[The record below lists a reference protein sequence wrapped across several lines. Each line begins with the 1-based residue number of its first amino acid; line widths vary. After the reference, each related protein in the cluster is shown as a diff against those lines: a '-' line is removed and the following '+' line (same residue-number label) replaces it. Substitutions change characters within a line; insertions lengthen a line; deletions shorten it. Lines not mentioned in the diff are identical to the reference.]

1 MQPWLFLFCNCLL
14 SISLTTLVRDMKRFI
29 LQRLGL
35 SVITVFLVCIIVFFL
50 THILPGDVA
59 RQYLGRGAT
68 EDDLIN
74 FRRLFDLDKPLLTQL
89 FSWINN
95 LIHLDLGQSMQYRGP
110 VSELLGPAIGYS
122 AKLAAVA
129 FFLIVPISI
138 AGGVI
143 AAMNRGNKIDRAITV
158 GGLSAAVIPEFVWA
172 IILVLVF
179 GVTFQVFPVSAFP
192 GRGQY
197 SIFDQIWHLVLPSIS
212 LLLVLFG
219 YIARITRA
227 GVIEALDS
235 DYMRTAVLKGLSR
248 RKAVIKHVLRNA
260 LLPTIAVIAS
270 QVPYLIGGLIA
281 VEIVFNYPG
290 FGTILKGAVDARDY
304 SVLQAGVVVSSLVI
318 VSFQLIA
325 DVLFALLNPRIRQKI
340 SE

>member
-1 MQPWLFLFCNCLL
+1 MR
-14 SISLTTLVRDMKRFI
+14 SFI
-29 LQRLGL
+29 LKRLGL
-35 SVITVFLVCIIVFFL
+35 SIVTVFLVSVIVFFL
-50 THILPGDVA
+50 THILPGNVA

-68 EDDLIN
+68 EEDLVE
-74 FRRLFDLDKPLLTQL
+74 FRRVFGLDKPLLSQL
-89 FSWINN
+89 FNWIKD
-95 LIHLDLGQSMQYRGP
+95 LLQGDLGQSMQYRGP
-110 VSELLGPAIGYS
+110 VSDLLLPAIGYS
-122 AKLAAVA
+122 SKLAGVA

-143 AAMNRGNKIDRAITV
+143 AAMNRGKKIDRVITV

-172 IILVLVF
+172 ILLVLTV
-179 GVTFQVFPVSAFP
+179 GVTFQIFPVSAFP
-192 GRGQY
+192 DEGDR
-197 SIFDQIWHLVLPSIS
+197 SVLNQIWYLILPSIS

-219 YIARITRA
+219 YIARIARA
-227 GVIEALDS
+227 GVIEALES

-248 RKAVIKHVLRNA
+248 RAAVTKHVLRNA

-304 SVLQAGVVVSSLVI
+304 SVLQSGVIISSLVI
-318 VSFQLIA
+318 VGFQLIA
-325 DVLFALLNPRIRQKI
+325 DILFAVLNPRIRQKI

>member
-1 MQPWLFLFCNCLL
+1 
-14 SISLTTLVRDMKRFI
+14 MKRFI

-35 SVITVFLVCIIVFFL
+35 AVITVFLVCVIVFFL

-68 EDDLIN
+68 EDDLRD

-89 FSWINN
+89 FSWIND
-95 LIHLDLGQSMQYRGP
+95 LLRFDLGQSMQYRGP
-110 VSELLGPAIGYS
+110 VSELLGPAIVYS
-122 AKLAAVA
+122 SKLAAVA
-129 FFLIVPISI
+129 FLIIVPLSI

-143 AAMNRGNKIDRAITV
+143 AAVNRGKRIDRAITV

-179 GVTFQVFPVSAFP
+179 GVTFEIFPVTAFP
-192 GRGQY
+192 GKGDK
-197 SIFDQIWHLVLPSIS
+197 SVLNQIWHLVLPSIS

-248 RKAVIKHVLRNA
+248 RKAVVKHVLRNA

-325 DVLFALLNPRIRQKI
+325 DILFALLNPRIRQKI

>member
-1 MQPWLFLFCNCLL
+1 
-14 SISLTTLVRDMKRFI
+14 MKRFI

-35 SVITVFLVCIIVFFL
+35 AVITVFLVCVIVFFL

-68 EDDLIN
+68 EDDLRD

-89 FSWINN
+89 FSWIND
-95 LIHLDLGQSMQYRGP
+95 LIRFDLGQSMQYRGP
-110 VSELLGPAIGYS
+110 VSELLGPAIVYS
-122 AKLAAVA
+122 SKLAAVA
-129 FFLIVPISI
+129 FLIIVPLSI

-143 AAMNRGNKIDRAITV
+143 AAVNRGKRIDRAITV

-179 GVTFQVFPVSAFP
+179 GVTFQIFPVTAFP
-192 GRGQY
+192 GKG
-197 SIFDQIWHLVLPSIS
+197 DKTVLNQIWHLVLPSIS

-248 RKAVIKHVLRNA
+248 RKAVVKHVLRNA

-325 DVLFALLNPRIRQKI
+325 DILFAVLNPRIRQKI

>member
-1 MQPWLFLFCNCLL
+1 
-14 SISLTTLVRDMKRFI
+14 MKRFI

-35 SVITVFLVCIIVFFL
+35 AVITVFLVCVIVFFL

-68 EDDLIN
+68 EDDLRD

-89 FSWINN
+89 FSWIND
-95 LIHLDLGQSMQYRGP
+95 LLRFDLGQSMQYRGP

-122 AKLAAVA
+122 SKLAAVA
-129 FFLIVPISI
+129 FLIIVPLSI
-138 AGGVI
+138 AGGVL
-143 AAMNRGNKIDRAITV
+143 AAVNRGKKIDRAITV

-172 IILVLVF
+172 IILVLLF
-179 GVTFQVFPVSAFP
+179 GVTFEIFPVTAFP
-192 GRGQY
+192 GKG
-197 SIFDQIWHLVLPSIS
+197 DKTVLNQIWHLVLPSIS

-235 DYMRTAVLKGLSR
+235 DYMRTAVLKGLTR
-248 RKAVIKHVLRNA
+248 RKAVVKHVLRNA

-325 DVLFALLNPRIRQKI
+325 DILFAVLNPRIRQKI

>member
-1 MQPWLFLFCNCLL
+1 
-14 SISLTTLVRDMKRFI
+14 MKRFI

-35 SVITVFLVCIIVFFL
+35 AVITVFLVCIIVFFL

-59 RQYLGRGAT
+59 RQYLGKGAT
-68 EDDLIN
+68 EDDLRD

-89 FSWINN
+89 FSWIND

-110 VSELLGPAIGYS
+110 VSELLGPAISYS
-122 AKLAAVA
+122 SKLAAVA
-129 FFLIVPISI
+129 FFIIVPLSI
-138 AGGVI
+138 AGGVV
-143 AAMNRGNKIDRAITV
+143 AAMNRGKKIDRAITV

-172 IILVLVF
+172 IILVLLF
-179 GVTFQVFPVSAFP
+179 GVTFEVFPVTAFP
-192 GRGQY
+192 GRG
-197 SIFDQIWHLVLPSIS
+197 DRTLLNQIWHLVLPSIS

-248 RKAVIKHVLRNA
+248 RRAVVKHVLRNA

-325 DVLFALLNPRIRQKI
+325 DILFALLNPRIRQKV

>member
-1 MQPWLFLFCNCLL
+1 
-14 SISLTTLVRDMKRFI
+14 MKRFI

-35 SVITVFLVCIIVFFL
+35 AVITVFLVCVIVFFL

-68 EDDLIN
+68 EDDLRD

-95 LIHLDLGQSMQYRGP
+95 LIRLDLGQSMQYRGP
-110 VSELLGPAIGYS
+110 VSELLLPAIGYS
-122 AKLAAVA
+122 SKLAAVA
-129 FFLIVPISI
+129 FLIIVPFSI

-143 AAMNRGNKIDRAITV
+143 AAMNRGKKIDRAITV

-172 IILVLVF
+172 IILVLLF
-179 GVTFQVFPVSAFP
+179 GVTFQVFPVTAFP
-192 GRGQY
+192 GKGDRT
-197 SIFDQIWHLVLPSIS
+197 ILNQIWHLVLPSIS

-270 QVPYLIGGLIA
+270 QVPYLLGGLIA

-325 DVLFALLNPRIRQKI
+325 DILFAVLNPRIRQKI

>member
-1 MQPWLFLFCNCLL
+1 
-14 SISLTTLVRDMKRFI
+14 MKRFI

-35 SVITVFLVCIIVFFL
+35 AVITVFLVCVIVFFL

-68 EDDLIN
+68 EDDLRD
-74 FRRLFDLDKPLLTQL
+74 FRRLFELDKPLLTQL
-89 FSWINN
+89 FSWIND
-95 LIHLDLGQSMQYRGP
+95 LLRFDLGQSMQYRGP
-110 VSELLGPAIGYS
+110 VSELLGPAIVYS
-122 AKLAAVA
+122 SKLAAVA
-129 FFLIVPISI
+129 FLIIVPLSI

-143 AAMNRGNKIDRAITV
+143 AAVNRGKRIDRAITV

-179 GVTFQVFPVSAFP
+179 GVTFEIFPVTAFP
-192 GRGQY
+192 GKG
-197 SIFDQIWHLVLPSIS
+197 DKTVLNQIWHLVLPSIS

-248 RKAVIKHVLRNA
+248 RKAVVKHVLRNA

-325 DVLFALLNPRIRQKI
+325 DILFALLNPRIRQKI

>member
-1 MQPWLFLFCNCLL
+1 
-14 SISLTTLVRDMKRFI
+14 MKRFI

-35 SVITVFLVCIIVFFL
+35 AVITVFLVCVIVFFL

-68 EDDLIN
+68 EDDLRD

-89 FSWINN
+89 FSWIND
-95 LIHLDLGQSMQYRGP
+95 LIHFDLGQSMQYRGP
-110 VSELLGPAIGYS
+110 VSELLGPAIVYS
-122 AKLAAVA
+122 SKLAAVA
-129 FFLIVPISI
+129 FLIIVPLSI

-143 AAMNRGNKIDRAITV
+143 AAVNRGKRIDRAITV

-179 GVTFQVFPVSAFP
+179 GVTFEIFPVTAFP
-192 GRGQY
+192 GKG
-197 SIFDQIWHLVLPSIS
+197 DKTVLNQIWHLVLPSIS

-248 RKAVIKHVLRNA
+248 RKAVVKHVLRNA

-318 VSFQLIA
+318 VSFQLIE
-325 DVLFALLNPRIRQKI
+325 DILFALLNPLIRQKI

>member
-1 MQPWLFLFCNCLL
+1 
-14 SISLTTLVRDMKRFI
+14 MKRFI
-29 LQRLGL
+29 LKRLGL
-35 SVITVFLVCIIVFFL
+35 SVVTVFLVAVIVFFL
-50 THILPGDVA
+50 THILPGNVA

-68 EDDLIN
+68 EEDLIE
-74 FRRLFDLDKPLLTQL
+74 FRRVFGIDKPLLSQL
-89 FSWINN
+89 FNWIRD
-95 LIHLDLGQSMQYRGP
+95 LLQGDLGTSMQYRGP
-110 VSELLGPAIGYS
+110 VSDLLIPAIGYS
-122 AKLAAVA
+122 SKLAGVA

-143 AAMNRGNKIDRAITV
+143 AAMNRGKKVDRIITV

-172 IILVLVF
+172 IVLVLTV
-179 GVTFQVFPVSAFP
+179 GVTFQIFPVTAFP
-192 GRGQY
+192 DEGSRTVLN
-197 SIFDQIWHLVLPSIS
+197 QIWHLILPSIS

-219 YIARITRA
+219 YIARIARA
-227 GVIEALDS
+227 GVIEALES
-235 DYMRTAVLKGLSR
+235 DYMRTAVLKGLTR
-248 RKAVIKHVLRNA
+248 RQAVTKHVLRNA

-304 SVLQAGVVVSSLVI
+304 AVLQSGVIISSLVI
-318 VSFQLIA
+318 VGFQLVA
-325 DVLFALLNPRIRQKI
+325 DILFAVLNPRIRQQV

>member
-1 MQPWLFLFCNCLL
+1 
-14 SISLTTLVRDMKRFI
+14 MKRFI

-35 SVITVFLVCIIVFFL
+35 AVITVFLVCVIVFFL

-68 EDDLIN
+68 EDDLRD

-89 FSWINN
+89 FSWIND
-95 LIHLDLGQSMQYRGP
+95 LLRFDLGQSMQYRGP
-110 VSELLGPAIGYS
+110 VSELLGPAIVYS
-122 AKLAAVA
+122 SKLAAVA
-129 FFLIVPISI
+129 FLIIVPLSI

-143 AAMNRGNKIDRAITV
+143 AAVNRGKKIDRAITV

-179 GVTFQVFPVSAFP
+179 GVTFQIFPVTAFP
-192 GRGQY
+192 GKG
-197 SIFDQIWHLVLPSIS
+197 DKTVLNQIWHLVLPSIS

-248 RKAVIKHVLRNA
+248 RKAVVKHVLRNA

-304 SVLQAGVVVSSLVI
+304 SVLQAGDVVSRLVI

-325 DVLFALLNPRIRQKI
+325 DILFALLNPRIRQKI

>member
-1 MQPWLFLFCNCLL
+1 
-14 SISLTTLVRDMKRFI
+14 MKRFI

-35 SVITVFLVCIIVFFL
+35 AVITVFLVCVIVFFL

-68 EDDLIN
+68 EDDLRD
-74 FRRLFDLDKPLLTQL
+74 FRRLFELDKPLLTQL
-89 FSWINN
+89 FSWIND
-95 LIHLDLGQSMQYRGP
+95 LLRFDLGQSMQYRGP
-110 VSELLGPAIGYS
+110 VSELLGPAIVYS
-122 AKLAAVA
+122 SKLAAVA
-129 FFLIVPISI
+129 FLIIVPLSI

-143 AAMNRGNKIDRAITV
+143 AAVNRGKRIDRAITV

-179 GVTFQVFPVSAFP
+179 GVTFEIFPVTAFP
-192 GRGQY
+192 GKG
-197 SIFDQIWHLVLPSIS
+197 DKTVLNQIWHLVLPSIS

-248 RKAVIKHVLRNA
+248 RKAVVKHVRRNA

-325 DVLFALLNPRIRQKI
+325 DILFALLNPRIRQKI

>member
-1 MQPWLFLFCNCLL
+1 
-14 SISLTTLVRDMKRFI
+14 MKRFI

-35 SVITVFLVCIIVFFL
+35 AVITVFLVCVIVFFL

-68 EDDLIN
+68 EDDLRD

-89 FSWINN
+89 FSWIND
-95 LIHLDLGQSMQYRGP
+95 LIHFDLGQSMQYRGP

-122 AKLAAVA
+122 SKLAAVA
-129 FFLIVPISI
+129 FLIIVPLSI
-138 AGGVI
+138 AGGVL
-143 AAMNRGNKIDRAITV
+143 AAVNRGKKIDRAITV

-179 GVTFQVFPVSAFP
+179 GVTFEIFPVTAFP
-192 GRGQY
+192 GKG
-197 SIFDQIWHLVLPSIS
+197 DKTVLNQIWHLVLPSIS

-235 DYMRTAVLKGLSR
+235 DYMRTAVLKGLTR
-248 RKAVIKHVLRNA
+248 RKAVVKHVLRNA

-325 DVLFALLNPRIRQKI
+325 DILFAVLNPRIRQKI

>member
-1 MQPWLFLFCNCLL
+1 
-14 SISLTTLVRDMKRFI
+14 MKRFI

-35 SVITVFLVCIIVFFL
+35 AVITVFLVCVIVFFL

-68 EDDLIN
+68 EDDLRD

-89 FSWINN
+89 FSWIGD
-95 LIHLDLGQSMQYRGP
+95 LLRFDLGQSMQYRGP

-122 AKLAAVA
+122 SKLAAVA
-129 FFLIVPISI
+129 FLIIVPLSI
-138 AGGVI
+138 AGGVL
-143 AAMNRGNKIDRAITV
+143 AAVNRGKKIDRAITV

-172 IILVLVF
+172 IILVLLF
-179 GVTFQVFPVSAFP
+179 GVTFEIFPVTAFP
-192 GRGQY
+192 GKG
-197 SIFDQIWHLVLPSIS
+197 DKTVLNQIWHLVLPSIS

-235 DYMRTAVLKGLSR
+235 DYMRTAVLKGLTR
-248 RKAVIKHVLRNA
+248 RKAVVKHVLRNA

-325 DVLFALLNPRIRQKI
+325 DILFAVLNPRIRQKI

>member
-1 MQPWLFLFCNCLL
+1 
-14 SISLTTLVRDMKRFI
+14 MKRFI

-35 SVITVFLVCIIVFFL
+35 AVITVFLVCVIVFFL

-68 EDDLIN
+68 EDDLRD

-89 FSWINN
+89 FSWIND
-95 LIHLDLGQSMQYRGP
+95 LAHFDLGQSMQYRGP
-110 VSELLGPAIGYS
+110 VSELLLPAIGYS
-122 AKLAAVA
+122 SKLAAVA
-129 FFLIVPISI
+129 FFIIVPLSI

-143 AAMNRGNKIDRAITV
+143 AAMNRGKKIDRTITV

-179 GVTFQVFPVSAFP
+179 GVIFQVFPVTAFP
-192 GRGQY
+192 GKGDRT
-197 SIFDQIWHLVLPSIS
+197 ILNQIWHLILPSIS

-248 RKAVIKHVLRNA
+248 RKAVVKHVLRNA

>member
-1 MQPWLFLFCNCLL
+1 
-14 SISLTTLVRDMKRFI
+14 MKQFI
-29 LQRLGL
+29 LKRLGL
-35 SVITVFLVCIIVFFL
+35 SVVTVFLVAVIVFFL
-50 THILPGDVA
+50 THILPGNVA

-68 EDDLIN
+68 EEDLAE
-74 FRRLFDLDKPLLTQL
+74 FRRVFGLDRSLLAQL
-89 FSWINN
+89 FGWIGD
-95 LIHLDLGQSMQYRGP
+95 LLRGDLGQSMQYRGP
-110 VSELLGPAIGYS
+110 VSDILLPAIGYS
-122 AKLAAVA
+122 SKLAGVS

-138 AGGVI
+138 AGGVM
-143 AAMNRGNKIDRAITV
+143 AAMNRGKKIDRAITV

-172 IILVLVF
+172 IVLVLIF
-179 GVTFQVFPVSAFP
+179 GVTFRIFPVSAFP
-192 GRGQY
+192 DEGNRN
-197 SIFDQIWHLVLPSIS
+197 ILNQIWYLMLPSIS

-227 GVIEALDS
+227 GVIEALES
-235 DYMRTAVLKGLSR
+235 DYMRTAVLKGMSR
-248 RKAVIKHVLRNA
+248 RKAVSKHVLRNA

-304 SVLQAGVVVSSLVI
+304 SVLQSGVIVSSLVI
-318 VSFQLIA
+318 VIFQLIA
-325 DVLFALLNPRIRQKI
+325 DILFAVLNPRIRQKV

>member
-1 MQPWLFLFCNCLL
+1 
-14 SISLTTLVRDMKRFI
+14 MKRFI

-35 SVITVFLVCIIVFFL
+35 AVITVFLVCVIVFFL

-68 EDDLIN
+68 EDDLRD
-74 FRRLFDLDKPLLTQL
+74 FRRLFELDKPLLTQL
-89 FSWINN
+89 FSWIND
-95 LIHLDLGQSMQYRGP
+95 LLRFDLGQSMQYRGP
-110 VSELLGPAIGYS
+110 VSELLGPAIVYS
-122 AKLAAVA
+122 SKLAAVA
-129 FFLIVPISI
+129 FLIIVPLSI

-143 AAMNRGNKIDRAITV
+143 AAVNRGKRIDRAITV

-179 GVTFQVFPVSAFP
+179 GVTFEIFPVTAFP
-192 GRGQY
+192 GKG
-197 SIFDQIWHLVLPSIS
+197 DKTVLNQIWHLVLPSIS

-248 RKAVIKHVLRNA
+248 RKAVVKHVLRNA

-270 QVPYLIGGLIA
+270 PLPHRRINCSGDRFQLPRFWNNSEGRSGRTRL
-281 VEIVFNYPG
+281 
-290 FGTILKGAVDARDY
+290 FGTTSRRRCLEFGHC
-304 SVLQAGVVVSSLVI
+304 LVSTHCRHLVCI
-318 VSFQLIA
+318 T
-325 DVLFALLNPRIRQKI
+325 
-340 SE
+340 

>member
-1 MQPWLFLFCNCLL
+1 
-14 SISLTTLVRDMKRFI
+14 MKRFI

-35 SVITVFLVCIIVFFL
+35 AVITVFLVCVIVFFL

-68 EDDLIN
+68 EDDLRD

-89 FSWINN
+89 FSWIND
-95 LIHLDLGQSMQYRGP
+95 LLRFDLGQSMQYRGP
-110 VSELLGPAIGYS
+110 VSELLGPAIVYS
-122 AKLAAVA
+122 SKLAAVA
-129 FFLIVPISI
+129 FLIIVPLSI

-143 AAMNRGNKIDRAITV
+143 AAVNRGKRIDRAITV

-179 GVTFQVFPVSAFP
+179 GVTFEIFPVTAFP
-192 GRGQY
+192 GKG
-197 SIFDQIWHLVLPSIS
+197 DKTALNQIWHLVLPSIS

-248 RKAVIKHVLRNA
+248 RKAVVKHVLRNA

-325 DVLFALLNPRIRQKI
+325 DILFALLNPRIRQKI

>member
-1 MQPWLFLFCNCLL
+1 
-14 SISLTTLVRDMKRFI
+14 MKQFI
-29 LQRLGL
+29 LKRLGL
-35 SVITVFLVCIIVFFL
+35 SVVTVFLVAVIVFFL
-50 THILPGDVA
+50 THILPGNVA

-68 EDDLIN
+68 EEDLAE
-74 FRRLFDLDKPLLTQL
+74 FRRVFGLDRSLLAQL
-89 FSWINN
+89 FGWIGD
-95 LIHLDLGQSMQYRGP
+95 LLHGDLGQSMQYRGP
-110 VSELLGPAIGYS
+110 VSDILLPAIGYS
-122 AKLAAVA
+122 SKLAGVA

-143 AAMNRGNKIDRAITV
+143 AAMNRGKKIDRAITV

-172 IILVLVF
+172 IVLVLTV
-179 GVTFQVFPVSAFP
+179 GVTFHIFPVSAFP
-192 GRGQY
+192 DEGDR
-197 SIFDQIWHLVLPSIS
+197 SLLNQIWYLILPSIS

-227 GVIEALDS
+227 GVIEALES
-235 DYMRTAVLKGLSR
+235 DYMRTAVLKGLTR
-248 RKAVIKHVLRNA
+248 RKAVSKHVLRNA

-304 SVLQAGVVVSSLVI
+304 SVLQSGVIISSLVI
-318 VSFQLIA
+318 VIFQLIA
-325 DVLFALLNPRIRQKI
+325 DILFAVLNPRIRQKV

>member
-1 MQPWLFLFCNCLL
+1 
-14 SISLTTLVRDMKRFI
+14 MKRFI

-35 SVITVFLVCIIVFFL
+35 SVITVFLVCVIVFFL

-59 RQYLGRGAT
+59 HQYLGRGAT
-68 EDDLIN
+68 EADLIE
-74 FRRLFDLDKPLLTQL
+74 FRRVFELDRPLFSQL
-89 FSWINN
+89 FTWIG
-95 LIHLDLGQSMQYRGP
+95 HLLQGDLGQSMQYRGP
-110 VSELLGPAIGYS
+110 VSDLLVPAIRYS
-122 AKLAAVA
+122 SKLAGVA
-129 FFLIVPISI
+129 FFIIVPLSI

-143 AAMNRGNKIDRAITV
+143 AAMNRGKKIDRLITV

-172 IILVLVF
+172 IILVLLF
-179 GVTFQVFPVSAFP
+179 GVTFQIFPVSAFP
-192 GRGQY
+192 EEGAR
-197 SIFDQIWHLVLPSIS
+197 SILNQVWHLVLPSIS

-219 YIARITRA
+219 YVARITRS

-235 DYMRTAVLKGLSR
+235 DYMRTAVLKGISR
-248 RKAVIKHVLRNA
+248 RKAVVKHVLRNA

-304 SVLQAGVVVSSLVI
+304 SVLQAGVIISSLVI

-325 DVLFALLNPRIRQKI
+325 DILFALLNPRIRQKI
-340 SE
+340 S

>member
-1 MQPWLFLFCNCLL
+1 
-14 SISLTTLVRDMKRFI
+14 MKRFI

-35 SVITVFLVCIIVFFL
+35 AIITVFLVCVIVFFL

-68 EDDLIN
+68 EDDLRD

-89 FSWINN
+89 FSWIND
-95 LIHLDLGQSMQYRGP
+95 LLRFDLGQSMQYRGP
-110 VSELLGPAIGYS
+110 VSELLGPAIVYS
-122 AKLAAVA
+122 SKLAAVA
-129 FFLIVPISI
+129 FLIIVPLSI

-143 AAMNRGNKIDRAITV
+143 AAVNRGKRIDRAITV

-179 GVTFQVFPVSAFP
+179 GVTFEIFPVTAFP
-192 GRGQY
+192 GKG
-197 SIFDQIWHLVLPSIS
+197 DKTVLNQIWHLVLPSIS

-248 RKAVIKHVLRNA
+248 RKAVVKHVLRNA

-325 DVLFALLNPRIRQKI
+325 DILFALLNPRIRQKI

>member
-1 MQPWLFLFCNCLL
+1 
-14 SISLTTLVRDMKRFI
+14 MKRFI

-35 SVITVFLVCIIVFFL
+35 AVITVFLVCVIVFFL

-68 EDDLIN
+68 EDDLRD

-89 FSWINN
+89 FSWIND
-95 LIHLDLGQSMQYRGP
+95 LLRFDLGQSMQYRGP
-110 VSELLGPAIGYS
+110 VSELLWPAIVYS
-122 AKLAAVA
+122 SKLAAVA
-129 FFLIVPISI
+129 FLIIVPLSI

-143 AAMNRGNKIDRAITV
+143 AAVNRGKRIDRAITV

-179 GVTFQVFPVSAFP
+179 GVTFEIFPVTAFP
-192 GRGQY
+192 GKG
-197 SIFDQIWHLVLPSIS
+197 DKTVLNQIWHLVLPSIS

-248 RKAVIKHVLRNA
+248 RKAVVKHVLRNA

-325 DVLFALLNPRIRQKI
+325 DILFALLNPRIRQKI

>member
-1 MQPWLFLFCNCLL
+1 
-14 SISLTTLVRDMKRFI
+14 MKRFI
-29 LQRLGL
+29 FQRLGL
-35 SVITVFLVCIIVFFL
+35 AVITVFLVCVIVFFL

-59 RQYLGRGAT
+59 HQYLGKGAT
-68 EDDLIN
+68 EADLKE
-74 FRRLFDLDKPLLTQL
+74 FRRVFELDRPLLSQL
-89 FSWINN
+89 FTWIS
-95 LIHLDLGQSMQYRGP
+95 HLLHGDLGQSMQYRHS
-110 VSELLGPAIGYS
+110 VSSLLLPAIRYS
-122 AKLAAVA
+122 SKLAAVA
-129 FFLIVPISI
+129 FFLIVPLSI
-138 AGGVI
+138 AGGVV
-143 AAMNRGNKIDRAITV
+143 AAMNRGKKVDRAITV

-172 IILVLVF
+172 IFLVLIF
-179 GVTFQVFPVSAFP
+179 GVIFRIFPVSSFP
-192 GRGQY
+192 PKGER
-197 SIFDQIWHLVLPSIS
+197 SILNQIWYLILPSLS

-248 RKAVIKHVLRNA
+248 RKAVVKHVLRNA

-325 DVLFALLNPRIRQKI
+325 DILFAILNPRIRQKV

>member
-1 MQPWLFLFCNCLL
+1 
-14 SISLTTLVRDMKRFI
+14 MKRFI
-29 LQRLGL
+29 LKRIGL
-35 SVITVFLVCIIVFFL
+35 SIITVFLVSVIVFFL

-68 EDDLIN
+68 EEDLKE
-74 FRRLFDLDKPLLTQL
+74 FRRLFDLDQPLFSQL
-89 FSWINN
+89 FTWIG
-95 LIHLDLGQSMQYRGP
+95 HLLRGDLGQSMQYRGP
-110 VSELLGPAIGYS
+110 VSDLLLPAIGYS
-122 AKLAAVA
+122 SKLAGVA
-129 FFLIVPISI
+129 FFIIVPLSI
-138 AGGVI
+138 AGGVV
-143 AAMNRGNKIDRAITV
+143 AAMNRGKRVDRLITV

-172 IILVLVF
+172 IILVLIF

-192 GRGQY
+192 EEGER
-197 SIFDQIWHLVLPSIS
+197 SLLNQIWYLVLPSIS

-235 DYMRTAVLKGLSR
+235 DYMRTAVLKGLGQR
-248 RKAVIKHVLRNA
+248 TAVVKHVLRNA

-270 QVPYLIGGLIA
+270 QIPYLIGGLIA

-304 SVLQAGVVVSSLVI
+304 SVLQAGVIISSLVI
-318 VSFQLIA
+318 VLFQLIA
-325 DVLFALLNPRIRQKI
+325 DILFALLNPRIRQKV

>member
-1 MQPWLFLFCNCLL
+1 MN
-14 SISLTTLVRDMKRFI
+14 VFI
-29 LQRLGL
+29 LKRLGL
-35 SVITVFLVCIIVFFL
+35 SVVTVFLVAIIVFFL

-59 RQYLGRGAT
+59 RQYLGRGAS
-68 EDDLIN
+68 EDDLKL
-74 FRRLFDLDKPLLTQL
+74 FRQFFELDRPLISQL
-89 FSWINN
+89 FSWINHLLRGN
-95 LIHLDLGQSMQYRGP
+95 LGESMQYRVP
-110 VSELLGPAIGYS
+110 VKDLLLPAIGYS
-122 AKLAAVA
+122 SKLAGVA
-129 FFLIVPISI
+129 FLLIVPISI

-143 AAMNRGNKIDRAITV
+143 AAMNRGKKIDRAITV

-172 IILVLVF
+172 IVLVLTL
-179 GVTFQVFPVSAFP
+179 GVTFQIFPVSAFP
-192 GRGQY
+192 DEGNR
-197 SIFDQIWHLVLPSIS
+197 SILNQIWHLTLPSIS

-227 GVIEALDS
+227 GVIEALES
-235 DYMRTAVLKGLSR
+235 DYMRTAVLKGMTR
-248 RKAVIKHVLRNA
+248 RKAVSKHVLRNA

-304 SVLQAGVVVSSLVI
+304 SVLQSGVIISSLVI
-318 VSFQLIA
+318 VLFQLIA
-325 DVLFALLNPRIRQKI
+325 DILFAVLNPRIRQKV

>member
-1 MQPWLFLFCNCLL
+1 M
-14 SISLTTLVRDMKRFI
+14 RRFI

-35 SVITVFLVCIIVFFL
+35 SAITVFLVCVIVFFL

-68 EDDLIN
+68 EEDLVN

-89 FSWINN
+89 FSWIND
-95 LIHLDLGQSMQYRGP
+95 LVHFDLGQSMQYRGP
-110 VSELLGPAIGYS
+110 VSELLGPAIVYS
-122 AKLAAVA
+122 SKLAAVA
-129 FFLIVPISI
+129 FFLIVPLSI
-138 AGGVI
+138 AGGVV
-143 AAMNRGNKIDRAITV
+143 AAVNRGKKIDRAITV

-172 IILVLVF
+172 IVLVLVF
-179 GVTFQVFPVSAFP
+179 GVTFRIFPVSAFP
-192 GRGQY
+192 GRGQH
-197 SIFDQIWHLVLPSIS
+197 SILDQIWHLVLPSIS

-270 QVPYLIGGLIA
+270 QIPYLIGGLIA

-325 DVLFALLNPRIRQKI
+325 DILFAILNPRIRQKI

>member
-1 MQPWLFLFCNCLL
+1 
-14 SISLTTLVRDMKRFI
+14 MKRFI

-35 SVITVFLVCIIVFFL
+35 AVITVFLVCVIVFFL

-68 EDDLIN
+68 EDDLRD

-89 FSWINN
+89 FSWIND
-95 LIHLDLGQSMQYRGP
+95 LLRFDLGQSMQYRGP
-110 VSELLGPAIGYS
+110 VSELLGPAIVYS
-122 AKLAAVA
+122 SKLAAVA
-129 FFLIVPISI
+129 FLIIVPLSI

-143 AAMNRGNKIDRAITV
+143 AAVNRGKKIDRAITV

-179 GVTFQVFPVSAFP
+179 GVTFQIFPVTAFP
-192 GRGQY
+192 GKG
-197 SIFDQIWHLVLPSIS
+197 DKTVLNQIWHLVLPSIS

-248 RKAVIKHVLRNA
+248 HKAVVKHVLRNA

-325 DVLFALLNPRIRQKI
+325 DILFALLNPRIRQKI